1 MTAGTRVDDVVSR
14 YLDHLTVERGM
25 APNTLASYGRDLDR
39 YRRYL
44 CGRGIVDL
52 AEVTENDVREF
63 LVDLRRGDEQ
73 ALSLIHI

>member
-44 CGRGIVDL
+44 CGRGTVSY
-52 AEVTENDVREF
+52 TH
-63 LVDLRRGDEQ
+63 LRAHET
-73 ALSLIHI
+73 